1 MATKQSR
8 RVLFPDSWWV
18 PILSI
23 PISFLLWLS
32 VTLLNTAF
40 ARHVGLQ
47 VSGYLVETASM
58 LIVVN
63 YALSLFAPF
72 ALYYDRTYV
81 SEQSEWT
88 PTLLY
93 LFAFVPLLNVLIATL
108 YLVRRHRYVGTPKFI
123 LSRK

>member
-8 RVLFPDSWWV
+8 RVLFPGRWWV
-18 PILSI
+18 PILAI

-40 ARHVGLQ
+40 AQHVGLQ
-47 VSGYLVETASM
+47 VSGYLGETASV
-58 LIVVN
+58 LTVVS
-63 YALSLFAPF
+63 YALSVFAPF
-72 ALYYDRTYV
+72 ALYYDRAYV

-93 LFAFVPLLNVLIATL
+93 LFVLVPLLNVLIASL
-108 YLVRRHRYVGTPKFI
+108 YLARRHRFVGTP
-123 LSRK
+123 